1 MNTNSEWEVCYQAAV
16 FELDD
21 ANLRVKIDETRRAI
35 DQRLLQ
41 ACYELGMKERR
52 DMSNALEVLLVLERF
67 LDRHTK
73 VGRPAASLAE
83 FHGVANQAG
92 HLGAWLLNV
101 KRAPTFPQMLGF
113 TR

>member
-1 MNTNSEWEVCYQAAV
+1 MNTNSGWEVCYQAAV

-21 ANLRVKIDETRRAI
+21 ANLRVKIDVTRRAI

-41 ACYELGMKERR
+41 ARFDLGMKERR

-73 VGRPAASLAE
+73 VGRPAA
-83 FHGVANQAG
+83 
-92 HLGAWLLNV
+92 
-101 KRAPTFPQMLGF
+101 
-113 TR
+113 